1 MSSSNTVG
9 RGKGKRCRSGCWT
22 CREAGYKC
30 DEAKPFCGR
39 CVRLKRPCQGYG
51 LRLRWRHHKDPSG
64 REDLGFQHD
73 DNRREAAKPAA
84 DSNEAQSAIISPPTD
99 NAATT
104 PNHSTSDGWM
114 SDGWMS
120 DGIFSPY
127 GRDPYTL
134 LNPTSIQSQ
143 HGDNSRR
150 NGLKNQQFD
159 NMRERAWLRG
169 VSILPEPSYWTLYF
183 SLDDYHLFHH
193 FITVVSSFISIKP
206 IGNPFQRH
214 FTSMALQKGPLQSAI
229 LSVAAS
235 HLAAILPYKDTEVAA
250 RKHHRI
256 AIQSLSMALKHP
268 AGRFSDAILATVLM
282 LQVRRQF
289 IGSVDEAD
297 ECHLSAARELIH
309 LRKRLPV
316 APSTPCFQ
324 FLLSLFSYHDT
335 LGSIA
340 HARAPFI
347 LDHEHRY
354 SSTMAP
360 LFDSAFDI
368 LHVVSD
374 ISSLQSMKS
383 GAMNASNEE
392 VRSLIQIIEHELETW
407 RLPDDAAENI
417 DLANTATAYHAAASI
432 YLFRVA
438 YNIGSPHPRT
448 LHRVRLCLDA
458 IANVPITSS
467 LVSMHVWPLF
477 TGGCEAIDPQD
488 RLFAVQRLKEMYTV
502 RRISS
507 LIRVR
512 EAMETVWTCKDLQ
525 GGDSRPD
532 LMVKLGCLEALDQLG
547 LGVELV

>member
-1 MSSSNTVG
+1 MNSSNTTG

-51 LRLRWRHHKDPSG
+51 LRLKWRHHKDPRG
-64 REDLGFQHD
+64 REGLRFRHHD
-73 DNRREAAKPAA
+73 NHRGVDPTV
-84 DSNEAQSAIISPPTD
+84 DSNEAQSAIISPPADHT
-99 NAATT
+99 ATT
-104 PNHSTSDGWM
+104 PNRSTSDGWV
-114 SDGWMS
+114 SD
-120 DGIFSPY
+120 DILSPDE
-127 GRDPYTL
+127 RDRCTL
-134 LNPTSIQSQ
+134 LSPMSIQSQ
-143 HGDNSRR
+143 DDDNSRE
-150 NGLKNQQFD
+150 NCLKDRKPD
-159 NMRERAWLRG
+159 NMREGEQLRG
-169 VSILPEPSYWTLYF
+169 VSIPAKPSYWTLYL

-193 FITVVSSFISIKP
+193 FTTVVSSLISIRP
-206 IGNPFQRH
+206 TDNPFQKH

-235 HLAAILPYKDTEVAA
+235 HLVAVLPHKDTEIAA

-256 AIQSLSMALKHP
+256 AIQSLSMALKSP
-268 AGRFSDAILATVLM
+268 AERISNAILATVLM

-289 IGSVDEAD
+289 IGSVEQAD
-297 ECHLSAARELIH
+297 ECHLSAARELIR
-309 LRKRLPV
+309 LRKGLP
-316 APSTPCFQ
+316 APPTSCSQ
-324 FLLSLFSYHDT
+324 FLLSLFSYHDI

-347 LDHEHRY
+347 LDRDHLY
-354 SSTMAP
+354 SGTMAP

-368 LHVVSD
+368 LHIASD

-383 GAMNASNEE
+383 SAMNASSEG
-392 VRSLIQIIEHELETW
+392 VQSLIQIFEHKLETW
-407 RLPDDAAENI
+407 QLPDDATENI
-417 DLANTATAYHAAASI
+417 DLANTAIAYHAAASI

-438 YNIGSPHPRT
+438 YNIGSPHSRT

-458 IANVPITSS
+458 LAKVPITSP

-488 RLFAVQRLKEMYTV
+488 RLFAVQRLKEMYNV
-502 RRISS
+502 RRIPS

-512 EAMETVWTCKDLQ
+512 EAMETVWMCKDLQ

>member
-1 MSSSNTVG
+1 M
-9 RGKGKRCRSGCWT
+9 
-22 CREAGYKC
+22 
-30 DEAKPFCGR
+30 
-39 CVRLKRPCQGYG
+39 
-51 LRLRWRHHKDPSG
+51 RLRWRQHKDPRG
-64 REDLGFQHD
+64 REGPRFQHD
-73 DNRREAAKPAA
+73 DNRREAEPAA
-84 DSNEAQSAIISPPTD
+84 SSNEAEYSIISPPAD
-99 NAATT
+99 NTAIS
-104 PNHSTSDGWM
+104 PNRSASDGWV
-114 SDGWMS
+114 SD
-120 DGIFSPY
+120 DIFSPDV
-127 GRDPYTL
+127 RDPCAL
-134 LNPTSIQSQ
+134 LSPMSAQSQ
-143 HGDNSRR
+143 DDDNLNENSLQVR
-150 NGLKNQQFD
+150 KSED
-159 NMRERAWLRG
+159 MRGGEQLRE
-169 VSILPEPSYWTLYF
+169 VSIPHEPPYWTLYL

-193 FITVVSSFISIKP
+193 FITVVSSLISIKP
-206 IGNPFQRH
+206 TENPFQKH

-235 HLAAILPYKDTEVAA
+235 HLVAISPHKDTETAA

-256 AIQSLSMALKHP
+256 AIQSLSMALKSST
-268 AGRFSDAILATVLM
+268 GRFSDAILAAVLM

-289 IGSVDEAD
+289 ISSVDEAD
-297 ECHLSAARELIH
+297 ECHLSAARELIR
-309 LRKRLPV
+309 LRKGLPV
-316 APSTPCFQ
+316 APTSCFQ
-324 FLLSLFSYHDT
+324 FLFSLFNYHDI
-335 LGSIA
+335 LGSIS

-347 LDHEHRY
+347 FGHEHLY

-368 LHVVSD
+368 LHMASD
-374 ISSLQSMKS
+374 ISALQSMKS

-392 VRSLIQIIEHELETW
+392 VQSLIQTFEHKLETW
-407 RLPDDAAENI
+407 QLPDDAAENI
-417 DLANTATAYHAAASI
+417 DLANTAIAYHAAASI

-458 IANVPITSS
+458 LAKVPITSP

-488 RLFAVQRLKEMYTV
+488 RLFAVQRLKEMYSI
-502 RRISS
+502 RRIPS

-512 EAMETVWTCKDLQ
+512 QAMETVWMCKDLQ

>member
-1 MSSSNTVG
+1 MNSGNTIG
-9 RGKGKRCRSGCWT
+9 RGKGKRSRSGCWT

-39 CVRLKRPCQGYG
+39 CVRLKIPCQGYG
-51 LRLRWRHHKDPSG
+51 LRLRWRPHKDTNK
-64 REDLGFQHD
+64 REDVRFRHD
-73 DNRREAAKPAA
+73 DNHRERMESPAH
-84 DSNEAQSAIISPPTD
+84 SNEAQTAIVSPPAD
-99 NAATT
+99 NTGTT
-104 PNHSTSDGWM
+104 PSRSASDGWM
-114 SDGWMS
+114 SDNVL
-120 DGIFSPY
+120 SPI
-127 GRDPYTL
+127 GRNPCAL
-134 LNPTSIQSQ
+134 LSPMSIQSRDD
-143 HGDNSRR
+143 DNASELC
-150 NGLKNQQFD
+150 LKDRKSD
-159 NMRERAWLRG
+159 NMREREQLRD
-169 VSILPEPSYWTLYF
+169 VSIPRDPPYWALYL
-183 SLDDYHLFHH
+183 SLDDYHLFYH
-193 FITVVSSFISIKP
+193 FTTAVSSLISIKP
-206 IGNPFQRH
+206 TDNPFQKH

-235 HLAAILPYKDTEVAA
+235 HLVAISPRKDIEIAA

-256 AIQSLSMALKHP
+256 AIQSLSMALKTSTE
-268 AGRFSDAILATVLM
+268 RFSDVILATVLM

-289 IGSVDEAD
+289 MDSVEEAD
-297 ECHLSAARELIH
+297 ECHLSAARELIRI
-309 LRKRLPV
+309 RKGLPT
-316 APSTPCFQ
+316 APTSCFQ
-324 FLLSLFSYHDT
+324 FLLSLFSYHDI

-340 HARAPFI
+340 HARPPFI
-347 LDHEHRY
+347 LDNEY
-354 SSTMAP
+354 LCSNTMAP

-368 LHVVSD
+368 LHIASD

-383 GAMNASNEE
+383 GAIATSNEE
-392 VRSLIQIIEHELETW
+392 IQSLIQVFEHKLETW
-407 RLPDDAAENI
+407 QLPDDAAENI
-417 DLANTATAYHAAASI
+417 DLANTAIAYHAAASI

-458 IANVPITSS
+458 LAKVPITSP

-488 RLFAVQRLKEMYTV
+488 RLFAIQRLKDMYSI
-502 RRISS
+502 RRIPS

-512 EAMETVWTCKDLQ
+512 EAMETVWKCKDLQ